1 MEQTRYYNTSTDL
14 ARLLSREEMV
24 ILLVNWIGT
33 RAPSETSGKKRKRT
47 KRKSRFFS
55 SGKIENYVR
64 TKRMK
69 IRVEAEMVW
78 IERNRRLDLSFPH
91 LLAHDSSYG
100 MDGQRNAR
108 RCVVYGLF
116 ILSSL
121 SVGKKRRKEVE
132 QYQRKLFVFKQLY
145 ERYLMVEIFLLP
157 FYLG

>member
-69 IRVEAEMVW
+69 IRVEAEMIWDEIEGSIFLFHICWRTIPHTEWTAKEMLGDVW
-78 IERNRRLDLSFPH
+78 CMACLYS
-91 LLAHDSSYG
+91 LL
-100 MDGQRNAR
+100 
-108 RCVVYGLF
+108 
-116 ILSSL
+116 SL
-121 SVGKKRRKEVE
+121 SGRRGGKKWSDRSIKGS
-132 QYQRKLFVFKQLY
+132 YLFSNSFTND
-145 ERYLMVEIFLLP
+145 I
-157 FYLG
+157 